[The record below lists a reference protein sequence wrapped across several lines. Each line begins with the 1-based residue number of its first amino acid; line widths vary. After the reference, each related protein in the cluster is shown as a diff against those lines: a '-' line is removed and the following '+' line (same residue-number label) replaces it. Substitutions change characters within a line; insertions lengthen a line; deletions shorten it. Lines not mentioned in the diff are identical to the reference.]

1 LNWEQAWE
9 TIVLLLIGES
19 LPDAASI
26 NGAYIMDK
34 TKGRNVSY
42 RLEIWTKEV
51 LSTSTSRQISE
62 ALIKVKPKPFSIKA

>member
-1 LNWEQAWE
+1 MNWEKAWE

-19 LPDAASI
+19 LPDAESI

-34 TKGRNVSY
+34 TKNSSVTY

-51 LSTSTSRQISE
+51 LSTASSRQISE
-62 ALIKVKPKPFSIKA
+62 ALIKVKPKSFSIKA